1 MSEYRDRIESLADRA
16 RNDREAF
23 DPPADPPDE
32 ESAVAYLR
40 DGVGDVVSVYVEGR
54 TGEFVR
60 FDGDEMATMEQA
72 LNDWVALYARCYG
85 HDIETEFTVREV
97 AELVLKTYDLHDAVQ
112 LLTQVPDPK
121 TERTQDLVAELRPDE
136 FEQRVVLLG

>member
-1 MSEYRDRIESLADRA
+1 MSEYRDRIASLADRA
-16 RNDREAF
+16 RDDRESF

-40 DGVGDVVSVYVEGR
+40 DGVGDVVSTYIDGR

-60 FDGDEMATMEQA
+60 FDADEMATMERA

-85 HDIETEFTVREV
+85 LRHRDGVHGARGRGAGVENRTTFTTRCSC
-97 AELVLKTYDLHDAVQ
+97 
-112 LLTQVPDPK
+112 
-121 TERTQDLVAELRPDE
+121 
-136 FEQRVVLLG
+136 